1 MNIDATTITD
11 DKKLVDGIA
20 NRNSECE
27 NLLILRYEPGLKR
40 LFRRMTK
47 DPTRAEDLTQE
58 TLILVLQKLR
68 KAELRD
74 PAKLT
79 SYVYS
84 TGRYTFLGWYRKKDN
99 QVELMETIENVA
111 CSQPVIEQR
120 LIDEEL
126 TDSLHQEIN
135 SLSVDR
141 DRDILSRHY
150 LRDQSKREI
159 CDALVLDIELYDR
172 IISRA
177 RQRLRERL
185 RDSINPLTS
194 DLAQHFA

>member
-1 MNIDATTITD
+1 VNIDATTITD

-27 NLLILRYEPGLKR
+27 NLLVLRYEPGLKR

-68 KAELRD
+68 NAELRD

-84 TGRYTFLGWYRKKDN
+84 TGRYTFLGWCRKRDN
-99 QVELMETIENVA
+99 QVELMESIENVA

-135 SLSVDR
+135 NLSVDR

-150 LRDQSKREI
+150 LQEQSKGEI
-159 CDALVLDIELYDR
+159 CDALVLDMELYDR

-177 RQRLRERL
+177 RQRLR
-185 RDSINPLTS
+185 DSINPVTS
-194 DLAQHFA
+194 DLARHFA